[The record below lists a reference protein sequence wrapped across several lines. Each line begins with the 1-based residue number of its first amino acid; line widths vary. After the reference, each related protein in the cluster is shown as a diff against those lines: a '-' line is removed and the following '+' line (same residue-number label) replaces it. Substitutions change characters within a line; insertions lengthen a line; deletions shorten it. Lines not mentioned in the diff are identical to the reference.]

1 MFKAICFSES
11 DGWLMFAEIVKQALD
26 DMINH
31 LGQPIIY
38 TDKSG
43 QTSAMI
49 AVIKT
54 PENQYDL
61 GDSQVI
67 DQVAEVTLNADDSHP
82 KLGEYFCSNGR
93 KYKIYTEPML
103 DASNNVWKF
112 FAVSIG
118 E

>member
-1 MFKAICFSES
+1 MFE
-11 DGWLMFAEIVKQALD
+11 EIVKQALN

-67 DQVAEVTLNADDSHP
+67 DQVAEVTLNADDITP
-82 KLGEYFCSNGR
+82 KIGEYICSNGR
-93 KYKIYTEPML
+93 KYRIYTEPIL

>member
-1 MFKAICFSES
+1 MIADILHNAF
-11 DGWLMFAEIVKQALD
+11 DVVFA
-26 DMINH
+26 H
-31 LGQPIIY
+31 LGREVTYQPL
-38 TDKSG
+38 KG
-43 QTSAMI
+43 AQFN
-49 AVIKT
+49 AVAIIKT

-67 DQVAEVTLNADDSHP
+67 DQVAEVTLNADDLTP
-82 KLGEYFCSNGR
+82 KIGEYICSNGR
-93 KYKIYTEPML
+93 KYRIYTEPIL